1 MKKKLWLILFTVILV
16 VCITAT
22 FVACGNKE
30 ADEEGGASIA
40 ADYDYTLIENK
51 INEIAG
57 TDGIFIKLHAQTSAT
72 GETDRS
78 FDIALG
84 IKNDIYY
91 FKDQENE
98 YYYDLSSDVKAVVYS
113 KEDGVW
119 SKEETAY
126 NAYLTKAQYV
136 QVAKGASAGI
146 IGYMGFYSGL
156 SGNAVKSSATVAGRA
171 CDKYTIKETAA
182 ASAYSLEVCIDK
194 ATGVC
199 LKYAASGAVPTARAG
214 VSLECTEFNTSY
226 TPVLPTVGG
235 GNSQGNGGSGEQG
248 GNGGSGE
255 QGGNGGSGSGEGGN
269 GSQGSG
275 EGGSGQGGNGEVLVP
290 SNFSGKKLTVTNVN
304 VQTQD
309 AGYRREAEAIFSD
322 ATASLFSDATFELVN
337 AEGIMFGNFT
347 VPNDGNVAQLSTFKC
362 YDFEDGEYFYD
373 FPSVYDSI
381 TLSYVVGAY
390 VLHIPQ
396 PVGNGATVV
405 DVGLTM
411 TASADSPM
419 RVDVPTDPNGDA
431 FDARYQVTQE
441 MWKDIFTNK
450 TNLNGGNFTVSYF
463 STAPTSVAGTF
474 KVDGNKYSDTWSN
487 GGLYYEKTGAMPNA
501 SGAYAYTVYLPN
513 GTQSP
518 AFYKGAFFDQWL
530 GTIPAP
536 FLNKA
541 TYGEYTHYYTIGS
554 FRYTPEGESQ
564 PRDIRNFKV
573 MFYEGRI
580 TMIQYEEYG
589 YSYNF
594 AYSNYEETTVTLP
607 GESGNQSTTVPASA
621 AEVHALLTNKVLAYN
636 MVTNNSGRLDNDELE
651 VAREASQNAVLT
663 IFEDNE
669 FELHFDK
676 LFDYDVAYSIES
688 TFYGTYELTGSG
700 TDTRGDYFAGSAAIT
715 TSVVDG
721 EVDTDSFYQN
731 VRWYTDLNLFR
742 INMDDYFIYF
752 EITEG
757 TPTHI
762 AIPENGGNGG
772 GNGGEGGEGGGTQ
785 GGENVRTTIYTD
797 FGTETDLHDTVMRL
811 GMGDGVKIVMTVDEA
826 TYTFVGKEGVFFT
839 EVDGLS
845 MYYDL
850 RDEENIDC
858 YYYDGE
864 NWGVEPLDS
873 LDAARSAML
882 SVFNYHYAN
891 YDSATRTEKS
901 VTIGKSNVS
910 AYRYETDNGDVFEL
924 DQTTGI
930 VLCYDDGE
938 GWIEEVTTFLLG
950 DDVEDIELPALL

>member
-1 MKKKLWLILFTVILV
+1 MKKKIWLILLTVILV

-22 FVACGNKE
+22 FVACGNKD

-40 ADYDYTLIENK
+40 DDYDYTLIENK

-57 TDGIFIKLHAQTSAT
+57 TDGVFIKLHVQTSASDS
-72 GETDRS
+72 GNET
-78 FDIALG
+78 FDVAIG
-84 IKNDIYY
+84 VKNDVYY
-91 FKDQENE
+91 FMDGESE
-98 YYYDLSSDVKAVVYS
+98 YYYDLSANDKAVVYS
-113 KEDGVW
+113 KDGNVW

-126 NAYLTKAQYV
+126 NAYITKAQMT
-136 QVAKGASAGI
+136 QLAKASSMCIVA
-146 IGYMGFYSGL
+146 YMGCYNGL
-156 SGNAVKSSATVAGRA
+156 TDSAVKSSATVAGRT
-171 CDKYTIKETAA
+171 CDKYTIKQTAA
-182 ASAYSLEVCIDK
+182 ASTYSLEVCIDK

-199 LKYAASGAVPTARAG
+199 LKYAASGAVPTARAS

-235 GNSQGNGGSGEQG
+235 GSNQG
-248 GNGGSGE
+248 GNNQGGNNQGGNN

-275 EGGSGQGGNGEVLVP
+275 EGGNGGSGEGGNGEVLVP
-290 SNFSGKKLTVTNVN
+290 SNFSGKKLNVTNIN
-304 VQTQD
+304 VQTQNN
-309 AGYRREAEAIFSD
+309 AYREEAEAMFD
-322 ATASLFSDATFELVN
+322 GATASLFSDATFELVN
-337 AEGIMFGNFT
+337 AGGILFGNFT

-362 YDFEDGEYFYD
+362 YDSEDREYFYD
-373 FPSVYDSI
+373 FPSVYDSL

-390 VLHIPQ
+390 ILHIPT

-411 TASADSPM
+411 TASAESPM
-419 RVDVPTDPNGDA
+419 RADVPTDPNGDA
-431 FDARYQVTQE
+431 FNSQYQVTQE
-441 MWKDIFTNK
+441 AWEDIFTNK
-450 TNLNGGNFTVSYF
+450 ANLNNGNFSVSYF

-474 KVDGNKYSDTWSN
+474 KVDGNKYSDTWTN
-487 GGLYYEKTGAMPNA
+487 GDLYYEKTGTTPNA
-501 SGAYAYTVYLPN
+501 SGEYAYTVYLPN

-564 PRDIRNFKV
+564 ARDIRNFKV
-573 MFYEGRI
+573 MFDNGKLA
-580 TMIQYEEYG
+580 MIQYDENG
-589 YSYNF
+589 YTHTF
-594 AYSNYEETTVTLP
+594 VYSQYEETTVTLP
-607 GESGNQSTTVPASA
+607 GGN
-621 AEVHALLTNKVLAYN
+621 E
-636 MVTNNSGRLDNDELE
+636 
-651 VAREASQNAVLT
+651 
-663 IFEDNE
+663 
-669 FELHFDK
+669 
-676 LFDYDVAYSIES
+676 
-688 TFYGTYELTGSG
+688 
-700 TDTRGDYFAGSAAIT
+700 
-715 TSVVDG
+715 
-721 EVDTDSFYQN
+721 
-731 VRWYTDLNLFR
+731 
-742 INMDDYFIYF
+742 
-752 EITEG
+752 
-757 TPTHI
+757 
-762 AIPENGGNGG
+762 GGNEG
-772 GNGGEGGEGGGTQ
+772 GNGGEQGGGNEGGNGNTQ

-797 FGTETDLHDTVMRL
+797 FGTETDLRDTVMRL
-811 GMGDGVKIVMTVDEA
+811 GMGDGVKIVMTIDEN
-826 TYTFVGKEGVFFT
+826 TYTFVGKDGVFFT
-839 EVDGLS
+839 DVDGFS

-858 YYYDGE
+858 YYSDGE

-873 LDAARSAML
+873 LDAARSEML

-924 DQTTGI
+924 DQNTGI
-930 VLCYDDGE
+930 VLYYNDGD